1 MRLAKKQLIATVFD
15 LAKTIDTKVL
25 MSEGEFNDFID
36 AYDNNGER
44 FNKLVEHNYLEAC
57 ANKNIQLD
65 HAPTYGGY
73 GVERLAP
80 TTSATSFIT
89 SCRYDAGT
97 LSTIIR
103 AYISGHGDG
112 QIKGLNYA
120 KKQLSE
126 FRL

>member
-1 MRLAKKQLIATVFD
+1 MRLAKKQLIVMVFN

-25 MSEGEFNDFID
+25 MSESEFNDFID
-36 AYDNNGER
+36 AYDNNGDR
-44 FNKLVEHNYLEAC
+44 FCDLVEHNYLEAC
-57 ANKNIQLD
+57 GNRNIQLD

-103 AYISGHGDG
+103 AYIEGHCDG
-112 QIKGLNYA
+112 HTEGINYSR
-120 KKQLSE
+120 KQLSE